1 MHIGEIIHANRIERK
16 LTLLELSQKS
26 GVALATL
33 SRIEN
38 GKMTG
43 TLKSHMS
50 ISNALE
56 ISLPDLYKN
65 LTSSK
70 KQIEVEAKKAKT
82 DVFVHDK
89 DTSSEMLASKS
100 LNKKMMPVIIRITAG
115 GKTQKEEAKPG
126 VERFLYILD
135 GKIEAMVGD
144 ERYSLTKGDSLYFE
158 SSLPHHFANTG
169 KSEARLLSVT
179 CPPSL

>member
-1 MHIGEIIHANRIERK
+1 MHVGEIIHTKRVEK
-16 LTLLELSQKS
+16 KMTLLELSQKS

-50 ISNALE
+50 IADAFE
-56 ISLPDLYKN
+56 VSLPDFYKN
-65 LTSSK
+65 LASSK
-70 KQIEVEAKKAKT
+70 KQVDVEARKAKT
-82 DVFVHDK
+82 DVFVRDK
-89 DTSSEMLASKS
+89 DCSSEVLASKS
-100 LNKKMMPVIIRITAG
+100 MNKKMLPVIIRIIAG

-126 VERFLYILD
+126 VERFIYVLD
-135 GKIEAMVGD
+135 GKIEAFVGD
-144 ERYSLTKGDSLYFE
+144 ERFNLTKGDSLYFE
-158 SSLPHHFANTG
+158 SSLPHYFTNTG
-169 KSEARLLSVT
+169 KSESRLLSVT